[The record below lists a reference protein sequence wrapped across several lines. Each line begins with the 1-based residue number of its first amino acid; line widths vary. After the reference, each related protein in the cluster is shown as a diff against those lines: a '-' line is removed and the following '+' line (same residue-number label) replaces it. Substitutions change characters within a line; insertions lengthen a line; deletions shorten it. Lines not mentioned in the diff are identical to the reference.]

1 MFRGN
6 STLQEVKLNKNV
18 TRIEDNGFNF
28 CTSLQKF
35 TSSDNLEY
43 IGTYAFNYCTALT
56 QFNSDEEGTF
66 IMPSNLLYTEQSSF
80 YQCEALK
87 KVIINDN
94 LTVMSR
100 SMFYNCSKLEEVQ
113 IGKGVETI
121 KTYCFNGTA
130 IKHLVIPSNVKLV
143 EEKITNGSGLES
155 ITIGDDTPYE
165 GTNGTIIG
173 ENFFWWPDTNT
184 LTSITL
190 GNSVYL
196 IASYSFEKFNKLQH
210 LDLGNGIQVIGRE
223 CFTEFFNDEK
233 LEIPTVT
240 DIILPD
246 SIKTLDKCF
255 VNWYLN
261 SVTYKGIKYTSKTQL
276 RAALE
281 ANGVTV
287 NQYAFGQLPL

>member
-1 MFRGN
+1 M
-6 STLQEVKLNKNV
+6 

-56 QFNSDEEGTF
+56 QFNSDEEGTY
-66 IMPSNLLYTEQSSF
+66 IMPKNLLSTDISPF
-80 YQCEALK
+80 YQCENLK

-94 LTVMSR
+94 LTVMSKN
-100 SMFYNCSKLEEVQ
+100 MFYNCSKLEEVQ

-121 KTYCFNGTA
+121 KTHCFNGTA
-130 IKHLVIPSNVKLV
+130 IKHLYIPSNVKLV
-143 EEKITNGSGLES
+143 EEEITNGSGLES

-190 GNSVYL
+190 GNSVYS
-196 IASYSFEKFNKLQH
+196 IASYSFEKFNNYKQE
-210 LDLGNGIQVIGRE
+210 VIENVNSLLNLINTDR
-223 CFTEFFNDEK
+223 N
-233 LEIPTVT
+233 TVSDIEMPLT
-240 DIILPD
+240 YVLYKMEHIIL
-246 SIKTLDKCF
+246 
-255 VNWYLN
+255 
-261 SVTYKGIKYTSKTQL
+261 QL
-276 RAALE
+276 ILMME
-281 ANGVTV
+281 FHFIV
-287 NQYAFGQLPL
+287 